1 MIDISVITI
10 NYNDAVGL
18 TKTIASVRMQ
28 QNVSFEYIVIDG
40 LSTDDSVDVIKA
52 NSVFIDY
59 WQSEKDAGI
68 YNAMNIGAKKAKG
81 KYVLFLNS
89 GDTFNNENALY
100 FLSKNIVA
108 EQKDIYYGNLNVI
121 GSQNFIKKYPALL
134 SFNYFVNDTL
144 PFPCSLIKKSVI
156 EELGFFDESFKI
168 VSDWKFFMIA
178 ICKFNKSYQ
187 YIDGLPIVNF
197 ALDGVSSTHPE
208 LVNQE
213 RCEILNASFSANMI
227 DYENLQILTNKLYN
241 YERSFFMRILR
252 KLKII

>member
-18 TKTIASVRMQ
+18 AKTIASVRVQ
-28 QNVSFEYIVIDG
+28 QNVSFEYVVIDG

-52 NSVFIDY
+52 NSAFIDY

-68 YNAMNIGAKKAKG
+68 YNAMNIGAQKANG

-89 GDTFNNENALY
+89 GDTFYNANALY
-100 FLSKNIVA
+100 FLSKNIAV
-108 EQKDIYYGNLNVI
+108 EQKDIYYGNLNVL
-121 GSQNFIKKYPALL
+121 GNHNFIKTYPDVL

-156 EELGFFDESFKI
+156 EALGFFDENYKI

-178 ICKFNKSYQ
+178 ICRYNKTYQ
-187 YIDGLPIVNF
+187 YIDGVPIVNF
-197 ALDGVSSTHPE
+197 TLDGISSTNPD
-208 LVNQE
+208 LVNNE
-213 RCEILNASFSANMI
+213 RNEILNSCFGSYMI
-227 DYENLQILTNKLYN
+227 DYKNFQKVTNKLYQ
-241 YERSFFMRILR
+241 YETHFFILILR